1 MTPHMHGTGTGGY
14 LSRHAQLSRQWALAL
29 AVMVLV
35 IASTIVHG

>member
-1 MTPHMHGTGTGGY
+1 MHGVGAGAY
-14 LSRHAQLSRQWALAL
+14 LSRHAHLGRQWALAL